1 MIDKRKYI
9 KLLNGTS
16 KDTNGNNTIFELMK
30 YIQTNKPKSLFH
42 YRRCSEYTI
51 EAFRENKIYFNT
63 ANNFNDPY
71 DCLVY
76 CDIDAIS
83 RNITNMIEFPNI
95 QRLQRNINSTEFL
108 NTKPVQM
115 PQEKAEQLIET
126 LKGKDLQIIVDSIP
140 KESWGALASILKDT
154 VKELATS
161 YKNYYQ
167 TEMPLVCLSE
177 KYNNVLMWAHYADNH
192 KGFVIEY
199 DSNTLKTDCMQCPQG
214 KDFTTCPEWKQVML
228 LPILYTNQRYDA
240 TQYIYDNTL
249 IKIFNMTGIKNV
261 WQLKDDFAQYKINI
275 FKQKSWAYEKEW
287 RLQLYKTNRDNFIK
301 AKPAAIYLG
310 CRISKCYEDIL
321 VKYAQE
327 QHIRIYKMNENSSN
341 LKYSLTKAIYKL

>member
-301 AKPAAIYLG
+301 SKPAAIYLG

>member
-9 KLLNGTS
+9 ELLNGTS

-30 YIQTNKPKSLFH
+30 YVQTNKPKSLFH

-95 QRLQRNINSTEFL
+95 QRLQKNINSIGFVD
-108 NTKPVQM
+108 TKPVQM
-115 PQEKAEQLIET
+115 PKEKAEQLIET
-126 LKGKDLQIIVDSIP
+126 LRGKDLQIIVDSIP

-249 IKIFNMTGIKNV
+249 IKIFNMAGIKSG

-327 QHIRIYKMNENSSN
+327 QYIRIYKMNENSSN